1 MQRHSIPRLRGV
13 DLLTCGHSGAFVS
26 SEKPEGAAGE
36 GEGEGSLPLCGE
48 GTLCLSASPCAR
60 FLAIPLLFSGF
71 RPSLCLP
78 LQETHH

>member
-1 MQRHSIPRLRGV
+1 M

-48 GTLCLSASPCAR
+48 GALCLCVSMRPLPFNTIA
-60 FLAIPLLFSGF
+60 FLRVLPFPLPALAGDTLLNDS
-71 RPSLCLP
+71 
-78 LQETHH
+78 